1 MFDVGDEVKM
11 SEFMSETFQTLTTHD
26 IWVQWPEGPVAAL
39 LNKQGL
45 VDSSPALDFI
55 TRTLKPF
62 GKLSNRKFTI
72 AAANVDSGKYELFTQ
87 DNITFEELPQAA
99 LSSGSIPTVFPNQH
113 FKGMNLMDGG
123 TIWDINVDAAIN
135 QCLDLGYAQT
145 DIIVDVLICSSAK
158 SAPEADTGKTIN
170 NLMQAY

>member
-99 LSSGSIPTVFPNQH
+99 LSSGSIPTVFPN
-113 FKGMNLMDGG
+113 
-123 TIWDINVDAAIN
+123 
-135 QCLDLGYAQT
+135 
-145 DIIVDVLICSSAK
+145 
-158 SAPEADTGKTIN
+158 
-170 NLMQAY
+170 